1 MLRLPASDPLT
12 GGVARQIHAGVV
24 LISLGRHIFPLAPW
38 WNKRR
43 NTVQLA
49 AQPSRTR
56 LTREMQL
63 TVRTLPRM
71 AFPPEPAWET
81 PSASDPDS
89 FNVDDIYPELTAEV
103 DSFYSDLANWKAA
116 REDDVAL
123 FSILASGIGANWQ
136 RRVREAQQRGETLP
150 VRNEQRPREH
160 PH

>member
-1 MLRLPASDPLT
+1 
-12 GGVARQIHAGVV
+12 
-24 LISLGRHIFPLAPW
+24 
-38 WNKRR
+38 
-43 NTVQLA
+43 
-49 AQPSRTR
+49 
-56 LTREMQL
+56 
-63 TVRTLPRM
+63 M